1 MTGVQTCALPILL
14 FLDEIG
20 ELGPDEQ
27 AMLLKAIEEKRFY
40 PLGSDR
46 EVSSRFQLIA
56 GTCRDLR
63 ADVAAGRFRADLFAR
78 INLWTYELPGLAER
92 AEDIAPN
99 IEHLLGLHAQE
110 HQRVRFHPEA
120 LADYLRFAQGPQA
133 PWPGNFRDLSASI
146 TRLATLAEGGR
157 ISREQVAAEIA
168 RLQWLWQ
175 RQRPGDAPLGD
186 WAERALGA
194 ERAAAF
200 DANYQDR
207 KSVV

>member
-1 MTGVQTCALPILL
+1 MPNLKGAFTGAASDRAGLFKSADGGVL

-40 PLGSDR
+40 PLGSDH

-120 LADYLRFAQGPQA
+120 LADYLRFAQSAQA

-157 ISREQVAAEIA
+157 ISREQVVAEIA
-168 RLQWLWQ
+168 RLQWL
-175 RQRPGDAPLGD
+175 
-186 WAERALGA
+186 
-194 ERAAAF
+194 
-200 DANYQDR
+200 
-207 KSVV
+207 